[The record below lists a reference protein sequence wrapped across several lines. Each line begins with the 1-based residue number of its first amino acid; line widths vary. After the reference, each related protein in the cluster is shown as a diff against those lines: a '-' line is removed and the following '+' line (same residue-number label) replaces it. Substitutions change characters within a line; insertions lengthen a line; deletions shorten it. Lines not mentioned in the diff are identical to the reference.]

1 MSQVHKTLL
10 AGQHTA
16 FSITVMKEDEMN
28 NDAVTDTARHC
39 YNCQN
44 DRLIIISDL
53 ASAVS

>member
-16 FSITVMKEDEMN
+16 FSIMVMKEDEMN